1 MRQRIGSEKSKDNKV
16 VYPIDFVEFFFD
28 VPLRVSSH
36 IKILKFNG
44 NDFLGTG
51 GLGKVDEVKEKSDL
65 STQGAK
71 FTMSGIPPEQVAL
84 VMHSNY
90 RGALVKRWL
99 GFVDSDDNVLDE
111 GYLLGTWNVDT
122 MSISSGKKATI
133 VIAAENGFLRAKTP
147 VNERYTNESQQ
158 EKYPDDKGLEFVEQ
172 AADDEF

>member
-1 MRQRIGSEKSKDNKV
+1 MRQTIGSERSKDNKV
-16 VYPIDFVEFFFD
+16 IYPIDFVEFFFD
-28 VPLRVSSH
+28 TTLRVSSH

-51 GLGKVDEVKEKSDL
+51 GLGKVDTVKEESDL
-65 STQGAK
+65 SVQGAK
-71 FTMSGIPPEQVAL
+71 FTMSGIPPENVAL

-111 GYLLGTWNVDT
+111 GYLLGTWNIDT
-122 MSISSGKKATI
+122 MSISTGEKAAI
-133 VIAAENGFLRAKTP
+133 VIVAENGFLRAKTP

-158 EKYPDDKGLEFVEQ
+158 EKFPNDKGLEFVDQ
-172 AADDEF
+172 AAKNEF